1 MATAMD
7 VVRKRLEYEDD
18 QKWTIDDVTIALS
31 LPNRDE

>member
-7 VVRKRLEYEDD
+7 VVRTWLKYEED